1 MKKQDV
7 ENEDENIQNVEPLEE
22 EKELKIDNSM
32 EEQDENG
39 PEEVPVT
46 DEVQKLKDE
55 LAELKDKYIR
65 LYSEFDNFKR
75 RTAKERLDI
84 INTAHSDL
92 MEALIPVLDDFDR
105 GQKSIDE
112 KNTDLKVFKEGF
124 DLIFDKF
131 RKILTQKGLKEMEC
145 DEGSE
150 FDAELHEAIS
160 QMPVEKKKLKGKVV
174 AVVEKGYLMEKKVI
188 RFAKVV
194 VGS

>member
-1 MKKQDV
+1 
-7 ENEDENIQNVEPLEE
+7 
-22 EKELKIDNSM
+22 M
-32 EEQDENG
+32 EEQNENG
-39 PEEVPVT
+39 SNEAPELT
-46 DEVQKLKDE
+46 EVQQLKDE
-55 LAELKDKYIR
+55 LAEIKDKYIR
-65 LYSEFDNFKR
+65 LYSEFDNFKK
-75 RTAKERLDI
+75 RTARERIDI

-131 RKILTQKGLKEMEC
+131 RNILTRKGLKEMEC
-145 DEGSE
+145 GEGTE
-150 FDAELHEAIS
+150 FDAEFHEAIS
-160 QMPVEKKKLKGKVV
+160 QIPVEKKKLKGKIV
-174 AVVEKGYLMEKKVI
+174 AVVEKGYLMENKVI